1 MGSVPVLSN
10 RVILTLHSSLL
21 PLQEGILIIRSRSAW
36 DVHGKPTDEVGANMA
51 EFALGSIA
59 TMASNNPAIQTLGQL
74 PTLGS
79 RLKVTWAFATA
90 LLVSIAGMHSVLS
103 AVTIY
108 ADWWNK
114 AHLLGTFDG
123 LQQG

>member
-1 MGSVPVLSN
+1 MGSVSVLSH
-10 RVILTLHSSLL
+10 RVILAPYSPLL
-21 PLQEGILIIRSRSAW
+21 QLWEGILIIWSRSAW
-36 DVHGKPTDEVGANMA
+36 DIHGKPTDEVGANMA

-59 TMASNNPAIQTLGQL
+59 TMASNNPAIQIPGHL

-79 RLKVTWAFATA
+79 RLEVTWAFAIA

-103 AVTIY
+103 AATIY

-114 AHLLGTFDG
+114 AHLLGTLNR
-123 LQQG
+123 LQ